1 MNILENAHEAKK
13 QIMDALEDWGIGI
26 VDSAIKGNP
35 KLVPVGV
42 YIKNGLR
49 NYIRREEE
57 RIGQMI
63 DDATLFIADQHGEV
77 NIDKLYNDAL
87 SIIKDL
93 EETEFE
99 LGFLHGK
106 IGKGLL
112 KVCLPD
118 NQIMRL
124 LMGGHMSFVIDE
136 NDFKDLKT
144 MLM

>member
-1 MNILENAHEAKK
+1 MNIIENAHEAKK
-13 QIMDALEDWGIGI
+13 QIIDAIEDWGIGF

-57 RIGQMI
+57 NIGQMI
-63 DDATLFIADQHGEV
+63 DDTALFIADPHGEINV
-77 NIDKLYNDAL
+77 EKLYTDAMAIL
-87 SIIKDL
+87 KDM

-99 LGFLHGK
+99 LGFLRGK
-106 IGKGLL
+106 IGNGQL

-118 NQIMRL
+118 NAL
-124 LMGGHMSFVIDE
+124 LKFLMGGHMSFVMGE
-136 NDFKDLKT
+136 QDFKDLKT
-144 MLM
+144 MLL